1 MWNIGIRD
9 KRVLSIIK
17 QMLKAGV
24 MEECSRSELGTP
36 QGGIISPLLANIYL
50 NRFDNYMTGD
60 FERKKLRK
68 TYSRRDGEITS
79 MRNHSN
85 LKTCY
90 YVRYADDWVILT
102 DSKRDAERLKY
113 KAKRY
118 LKDTLKLDLSEEKT
132 LITNVQYS

>member
-1 MWNIGIRD
+1 MINSMWNLGIRD

-68 TYSRRDGEITS
+68 TYSRRNSEINS

-90 YVRYADDWVILT
+90 
-102 DSKRDAERLKY
+102 
-113 KAKRY
+113 
-118 LKDTLKLDLSEEKT
+118 
-132 LITNVQYS
+132 